1 MTVHLLYRLQYGYRR
16 TDRRVSNW
24 KDVQVRQHTFMT
36 VVLRDIRP
44 VDSDNDIRTL
54 KAVNNKGKSFMLA
67 DR

>member
-1 MTVHLLYRLQYGYRR
+1 MDIVELIGESVTGR
-16 TDRRVSNW
+16 TF
-24 KDVQVRQHTFMT
+24 QVRQHTFMT

-44 VDSDNDIRTL
+44 VASDNDIRTL

>member
-1 MTVHLLYRLQYGYRR
+1 
-16 TDRRVSNW
+16 
-24 KDVQVRQHTFMT
+24 MT

-44 VDSDNDIRTL
+44 VASDNDIRTL